1 MRFIFRADA
10 SLNIGSGHV
19 MRSSV
24 LAEEAISRGIEC
36 VFVGEISGLEWVS
49 ARIAKLGF
57 SQVIMD
63 QHLFE
68 ADTESDV
75 LILDSYSIPISDQF
89 IAKKN
94 WKLLL
99 SICDKIT
106 PKYESDIELHPG
118 LATFN
123 SNHSMPT
130 VLSGADYVLIRKGI
144 GKSKREKNLGG
155 LLKVLVVGGG
165 SDPFGFV
172 EAIARVLSGTN
183 LELEIHT
190 FTNNAIPNV
199 SQVRFVNHQFG
210 SDLDLI
216 ANYVDIVF
224 TTASTSSLEFIAR
237 EIPTGVVC
245 AVDNQQDYYDQLGG
259 FGYASQIGIYN
270 SDGGWDFDLNSI
282 KELLE
287 SEEKQNSLRKA
298 TQSLIDLQGSA
309 RVVDTLVSHFRCGRN

>member
-1 MRFIFRADA
+1 
-10 SLNIGSGHV
+10 

-24 LAEEAISRGIEC
+24 LAEEAISRGFEC
-36 VFVGEISGLEWVS
+36 IFVGEILGLEWVS

-63 QHLFE
+63 LRLFE
-68 ADTESDV
+68 ADSESDV

-99 SICDKIT
+99 SICDEIT

-118 LATFN
+118 LATFD
-123 SNHSMPT
+123 SSHSIPT
-130 VLSGADYVLIRKGI
+130 ILSGANHVLIRKGI
-144 GKSKREKNLGG
+144 GKSKRERISGG
-155 LLKVLVVGGG
+155 VVKVLVVGGG

-172 EAIARVLSGTN
+172 EAIAGVLSGTN
-183 LELEIHT
+183 LELEVHT
-190 FTNNAIPNV
+190 ITNNAIPDV
-199 SQVRFVNHQFG
+199 SQVRFVKHRFG
-210 SDLDLI
+210 TDLDVI
-216 ANYVDIVF
+216 ANYVDVVF

-245 AVDNQQDYYDQLGG
+245 AVDNQRDYYNQLGSL
-259 FGYASQIGIYN
+259 GYASQLGVYN
-270 SDGGWDFDLNSI
+270 SDGEWDFDLNSI

-287 SEEKQNSLRKA
+287 NEEKQNSLRKA
-298 TQSLIDLQGSA
+298 TKSLIDLKGAS
-309 RVVDTLVSHFRCGRN
+309 RVVDTLVSHFRDGKN